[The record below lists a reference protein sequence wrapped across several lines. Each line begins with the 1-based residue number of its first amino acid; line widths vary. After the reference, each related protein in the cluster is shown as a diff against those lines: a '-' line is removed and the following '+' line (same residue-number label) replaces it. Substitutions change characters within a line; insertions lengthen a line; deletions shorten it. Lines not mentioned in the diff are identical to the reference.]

1 LIPINISIL
10 DEKEKLEVMK
20 VMDSGF
26 LTTAAS
32 EGGAYVKKMQSS
44 LESFLNVKH
53 VLAVNSGTAALYA
66 SLLAIGVKPGDEV
79 LIPSFTFLATANS
92 VLLTGA
98 KPVFVDIELN
108 HYNMNPA
115 DLAKKIT
122 EKTKAVMPVHLYGHP
137 AEMSEITE
145 IAAKHGLNIIEDA
158 AQSLGSTYKGLQT
171 GTLSDIG
178 CFSLYASKIITSG
191 EGGFIAT
198 NRTELAEKVK
208 MIRNHGM
215 ISPYNSGTLGSN
227 MRMPEIEAAIAY
239 VQMSKLPTFLKSRR
253 ENAGYLSKALS
264 TFSGVNLPTEAERC
278 KSNWYLYTVLINK
291 NRDVVQRY
299 LQSKGIGAAVYYN
312 PPVHKSDIYKGNRF
326 GDTSLD
332 NTDFASNHVLSLPV
346 HPKVTKDDLTLI
358 STTLHEVLT
367 LNQ

>member
-1 LIPINISIL
+1 MIPINVSIL

-32 EGGAYVKKMQSS
+32 EGGTYVKKMQSS

-98 KPVFVDIELN
+98 KPVFVDIELD
-108 HYNMNPA
+108 HYNINPK
-115 DLAKKIT
+115 DLVKKIT
-122 EKTKAVMPVHLYGHP
+122 GRTKAVIPVHLYGYP

-145 IAAKHGLNIIEDA
+145 IAEKHGLNIVEDA

-215 ISPYNSGTLGSN
+215 ISPYNSGILGSN

-239 VQMSKLPTFLKSRR
+239 IQMSKLPTFLKSRR
-253 ENAGYLSKALS
+253 ENAEYLSKKIS
-264 TFSGVNLPTEAERC
+264 TFIGLTLPTEAERC
-278 KSNWYLYTVLINK
+278 KSNWYLYTVSINK
-291 NRDVVQRY
+291 NRDEVQSY
-299 LQSKGIGAAVYYN
+299 LHSKGVGAAVYYN
-312 PPVHKSDIYKGNRF
+312 PPVHKSDIYKNNRF
-326 GDTSLD
+326 GDTRLD

-358 STTLHEVLT
+358 STTLHEALT